1 MEKISNVTKNIK
13 KLINTPPENTKI
25 GLVFDRSCFY
35 SECGGQVGDTGFITF
50 YEDNTE
56 IGKFTVSD
64 NKKINGYVVH
74 YGILNGEISNSA
86 ILEYDDRSD
95 IEANHTGGHLFYYFL
110 RQKIETVQ
118 RGSLVAKNKFRF
130 DFQGSNIELQDVED
144 NINKLISKGHN
155 VTVNFIEKDKL
166 QLDKNITYM
175 KNEDYPQVVRVICI
189 DNTDIKELCGGTH
202 VKNISSIYKVKLISE
217 GSVSRN
223 VRRVVGITGEEVKK
237 CEKIIEDLEKEIDDG
252 KVVKIDKN
260 LPMFDRSR
268 LEEKVKQNI
277 ENINKEKKENEKK
290 NLTNLRFKISITRDY
305 NKNIDKNNLSAEI
318 LTRILKRNKIQDLSE
333 KEDILIESVVM
344 EYETILHETKKEIL
358 KNVTNFLRLF
368 NKNEDFF
375 IYFKFEGSVFGF
387 IKQYNTRELKENL
400 EKKYPDGFYKI
411 NDDILQFNFNS
422 TKKDIYSLFV
432 QLNFFD

>member
-1 MEKISNVTKNIK
+1 
-13 KLINTPPENTKI
+13 
-25 GLVFDRSCFY
+25 
-35 SECGGQVGDTGFITF
+35 
-50 YEDNTE
+50 
-56 IGKFTVSD
+56 
-64 NKKINGYVVH
+64 
-74 YGILNGEISNSA
+74 
-86 ILEYDDRSD
+86 
-95 IEANHTGGHLFYYFL
+95 
-110 RQKIETVQ
+110 
-118 RGSLVAKNKFRF
+118 
-130 DFQGSNIELQDVED
+130 
-144 NINKLISKGHN
+144 
-155 VTVNFIEKDKL
+155 
-166 QLDKNITYM
+166 M
-175 KNEDYPQVVRVICI
+175 K
-189 DNTDIKELCGGTH
+189 
-202 VKNISSIYKVKLISE
+202 
-217 GSVSRN
+217 
-223 VRRVVGITGEEVKK
+223 
-237 CEKIIEDLEKEIDDG
+237 
-252 KVVKIDKN
+252 
-260 LPMFDRSR
+260 
-268 LEEKVKQNI
+268 
-277 ENINKEKKENEKK
+277 KK

-368 NKNEDFF
+368 NNNEDFF